1 MVFETAQFHIKLL
14 MNDTGPLATHIVE
27 AAISSFGR
35 NLEKEKPVL
44 PRDW

>member
-1 MVFETAQFHIKLL
+1 MVFETAQFHVKTS
-14 MNDTGPLATHIVE
+14 MNDTGTLATLIVE

-44 PRDW
+44 PRG